1 MPFID
6 ARDLPGG
13 SEIVADLIVIGGGM
27 AGLALAR
34 EWAGSIRSV
43 AVIESG
49 GKAFDPATQELYRG
63 QGTMRGPGGAE
74 APFSDYVY
82 QSRRRMLGGSG
93 MIWGGKCVALDP
105 ADFAERSWVPGS
117 GWPISR
123 KGMQPYYDRACDLL
137 ELPHF
142 PPGETDL
149 ELPGKP
155 PLAIDGRKRF
165 FSAPRHY
172 TKLSGGVDKA
182 AYDRWRF
189 APAEAANVTVYLNAN
204 VVELK
209 LKPDRRGLERLDL
222 ACLDGKRRTA
232 RGRTY
237 VLATGGIEN
246 ARLLLA
252 SNSVAKE
259 GVGNGADLVGRNFQ
273 GHVVFAVNKLAK
285 GRATSIYLSRVDN
298 DMRLYTDGTKGL
310 SHCVFAPTL
319 AGQRERRA
327 GNATVTLVSFP
338 AKAPPDPERAAL
350 QQLALSLDHGGAA
363 EGRVRDVGCFF
374 MTEHMPNPASR
385 VTLGDTSDALGMP
398 RVRLDWTW
406 SEADWRSLESTVAAF
421 SQALGEAGL
430 GRVSFPADRASFVA
444 MAASSTSRHHMGTT
458 RMNRD
463 PAKGV
468 VDADS
473 RVHGVSN
480 LYVAGSSVF
489 PTSGIGNPTLT
500 LLAMTMRLSDHLKT
514 ELRRAA

>member
-6 ARDLPGG
+6 ARELPGG

-34 EWAGSIRSV
+34 EWAGSSRSV

-49 GKAFDPATQELYRG
+49 GKTPDPATQDLYRG

-74 APFSDYVY
+74 APFSDYVH

-93 MIWGGKCVALDP
+93 MVWGGKCVALDP

-123 KGMQPYYDRACDLL
+123 AQIQPYYDRACDLL

-142 PPGETDL
+142 PAGETDL
-149 ELPGKP
+149 DLPGKP
-155 PLAIDGRKRF
+155 PLVIDGRKRF

-172 TKLSGGVDKA
+172 TKYSGGVDKA

-209 LKPDRRGLERLDL
+209 LKSDGRSLERLDL
-222 ACLDGKRRTA
+222 ACLDGKRMTA

-252 SNSVAKE
+252 SNSVAKD

-273 GHVVFAVNKLAK
+273 GHVVFSVNELAK
-285 GRATSIYLSRVDN
+285 GRATSIYVTGVDN

-319 AGQRERRA
+319 AGQKARGA
-327 GNATVTLVSFP
+327 GNATVTLVSLP
-338 AKAPPDPERAAL
+338 AVAPADPERDAL
-350 QQLALSLDHGGAA
+350 LKQAVSLDGAPA
-363 EGRVRDVGCFF
+363 DRARNIGCFF
-374 MTEHMPNPASR
+374 MTEHMPNAGSR
-385 VTLGDTSDALGMP
+385 LTLGDTSDALGMP

-430 GRVSFPADRASFVA
+430 GRVSFPVDRSAFVA
-444 MAASSTSRHHMGTT
+444 MAASSASRHHMGAT
-458 RMNRD
+458 RMHRD

-468 VDADS
+468 VDANS

-514 ELRRAA
+514 EMKRAA